1 MNNDNNDNDDDDDND
16 VNNDD
21 DDDDA
26 AERKLFE
33 QKARKKGDQDFWV
46 RKLILEDGE
55 KKLIYKNE
63 ATHKISRPW

>member
-1 MNNDNNDNDDDDDND
+1 MDLFASDSVSTSDVNNDNNDNDDD

-26 AERKLFE
+26 ADRKFFE
-33 QKARKKGDQDFWV
+33 LKARKKGDQDFWV

-55 KKLIYKNE
+55 KN
-63 ATHKISRPW
+63 

>member
-1 MNNDNNDNDDDDDND
+1 MNNDNDENDNDDN

-21 DDDDA
+21 DDDDDA
-26 AERKLFE
+26 ADRKLFE
-33 QKARKKGDQDFWV
+33 LKARKKGDQDFWV